1 VIPQENQAAS
11 RMKKVLVIGSGPIII
26 GQAAEFDYA
35 GTQACQALREEG
47 LEVVL
52 VNSNPATIM
61 TDLEVADRVYVEPL
75 TVDTLEA
82 IIAAERPDG
91 LLPTLGGQTALNL
104 AMDLADTGVLQEYGV
119 AMLGTS
125 LEAINTAEDRE
136 LFKQLMMR
144 LGQPIAPSETVS
156 SVDEA
161 QAFAARIG
169 FPVVVRPA
177 FTLGGTGSGFAG
189 TMAELAETCR
199 QGLMASPMHQC
210 LIEKSIKGWQ
220 EIEYEVLRDAN
231 DTCITICN
239 MENLDPV
246 GVHTGDSIV
255 VAPSQTLSDRDYQM
269 LRNASLEIVR
279 ALKIEGGCN
288 VQFALDPHSFDYAI
302 IEVNPRVSRSSALA
316 SKATGYPIARMAA
329 KIAIGKPLDEIQNP
343 ITGVTFASFE
353 PALDYIVVKM
363 PRWPFDK
370 FPEADR
376 RLGTQMKATGEV
388 MAIERNFEAALHKAI
403 RSLEIGAD
411 GLYLPHL
418 TRMSTADLV
427 TRLQHA
433 ADDERLFVM
442 AEAIRRGVDRAEIH
456 RWTMVDPFFL
466 AKLEAMIGFESEW
479 IAYGTPAAVPVEVL
493 RKAKQ
498 LGYADSYL
506 ARLVGDTEMGVR
518 AARQRHGILPAYKIV
533 DTCAGEF
540 PAQTPYYYSTYNGR
554 DEQPPAGKPRV
565 LVLGSGPIRIGQGIE
580 FDYCSVH
587 AVRALREAG
596 YDVIM
601 LNSNPETVSTDFDV
615 ADRLYFEPLTLE
627 DTLNVIE
634 REKVEGIFVQF
645 GGQTAINLAT
655 KLAALGVHVFGT
667 SVDSID
673 RAEDRHRFRL
683 LLDELGIPQTRG
695 ASAASLDEA
704 LQVAS
709 GLGYPVMLRPS
720 YVIGG
725 RAMRVAFDERD
736 LRRYLDEAVSATPE
750 HPILID
756 QYLPGKEVEVD
767 AICDGETVV
776 IPGIF
781 EHIERAGVHSGDS
794 LAVYP
799 PQSLSAEEMAD
810 LVDHTVRIA
819 RALGVVGLVNLQF
832 VLAEGQ
838 TYVLEV
844 NPRASRTIPILSKV
858 TGVPMVQLATR
869 VQLGETLPQL
879 GYRHGLVPDRQ
890 LVAVKAPSFS
900 FAKMSGVDVFLGPE
914 MKSTGEI
921 LGIARDM
928 GGALA
933 KVFQQ
938 KSLTEPE
945 IPGLLVS
952 VADRDKVAALP
963 LIRQFQEL
971 GWAIHATPG
980 TATALSIAGM
990 TGVSVVGWDSDV
1002 IGDLL
1007 RSGQIA
1013 AVLNIPTVGRKA
1025 ERHGFQLRRMAVDYG
1040 IVCITALE
1048 TAKALFVSL
1057 QHQDTV
1063 PIAINQYFDGSAG
1076 PRSTPISTH

>member
-1 VIPQENQAAS
+1 VSLEQQRTTIGI
-11 RMKKVLVIGSGPIII
+11 RKVLVIGSGPIII

-61 TDLEVADRVYVEPL
+61 TDLEIADRVYVEPL

-82 IIAAERPDG
+82 IIAVERPDG

-104 AMDLADTGVLQEYGV
+104 AMDLADTGVLDEFGV
-119 AMLGTS
+119 RMLGTS

-136 LFKQLMMR
+136 LFKQLMVR
-144 LGQPIAPSETVS
+144 LGQPVARSETVS
-156 SVDEA
+156 TVDEA
-161 QAFAARIG
+161 LAFAATIG

-189 TMAELAETCR
+189 NREELAEIAQ
-199 QGLMASPMHQC
+199 QGLIASPMNQC

-288 VQFALDPHSFDYAI
+288 VQFALDPHSFDYAV

-329 KIAIGKPLDEIQNP
+329 KIAVGIPLDEIRNP
-343 ITGVTFASFE
+343 ITGVTYASFE

-411 GLYLPHL
+411 GLALPHL
-418 TRMSTADLV
+418 SKLTTDALI

-466 AKLEAMIGFESEW
+466 AKLESMVGFETEW
-479 IAYGTPAAVPVEVL
+479 KAYGTPTAVPVDVL
-493 RKAKQ
+493 RRAKQ

-518 AARQRHGILPAYKIV
+518 AARKRHGILPAYKIV

-554 DEQPPAGKPRV
+554 DEMPPTGKKRV

-596 YDVIM
+596 FDVIM
-601 LNSNPETVSTDFDV
+601 VNSNPETVSTDFDV

-634 REKVEGIFVQF
+634 REEVEGVFVQF
-645 GGQTAINLAT
+645 GGQTAINLAA
-655 KLAALGVHVFGT
+655 KLAALGVHIFGT
-667 SVDSID
+667 PVDAID
-673 RAEDRHRFRL
+673 RAEDRNRFRV
-683 LLDELGIPQTRG
+683 LLDGLSIPQTRG
-695 ASAASLDEA
+695 FAAGGLDEA
-704 LQVAS
+704 LKVAKE
-709 GLGYPVMLRPS
+709 LGFPVMLRPS

-725 RAMRVAFDERD
+725 RAMRVALDEGD
-736 LRRYLDEAVSATPE
+736 IRRYLAEAVAATPE

-799 PQSLSAEEMAD
+799 PQSLSQGEISD
-810 LVDHTVRIA
+810 LVEHTVRIA
-819 RALGVVGLVNLQF
+819 RSLGIVGLVNLQF
-832 VLAEGQ
+832 VMADDQ
-838 TYVLEV
+838 AYVLEV
-844 NPRASRTIPILSKV
+844 NPRASRTIPILAKV

-869 VQLGETLPQL
+869 VQLGEKLTDM
-879 GYRHGLVPDRQ
+879 GYVHGLCPDRP

-900 FAKMSGVDVFLGPE
+900 FAKMSGVDTFLGPE
-914 MKSTGEI
+914 MKSTGEV
-921 LGIARDM
+921 LGIAREI

-938 KSLTEPE
+938 KSLTEPTT
-945 IPGLLVS
+945 PGLICAI
-952 VADRDKVAALP
+952 ADRDKAEAVP
-963 LIRQFQEL
+963 LIRQFQEM
-971 GWAIHATPG
+971 GWTIHATPG
-980 TATALSIAGM
+980 TATALSLSGM
-990 TGVSVVGWDSDV
+990 TGVAVVGWDSGA
-1002 IGDLL
+1002 ISELL
-1007 RSGQIA
+1007 RSGTVA
-1013 AVLNIPTVGRKA
+1013 AVLNIPTEGRKA
-1025 ERHGFQLRRMAVDYG
+1025 ERHGFQLRRMAVEYG
-1040 IVCITALE
+1040 ITCITALE

-1057 QHQDTV
+1057 QHHDTK
-1063 PIAINQYFDGSAG
+1063 PIAINHYFDDLEVA
-1076 PRSTPISTH
+1076 RT

>member
-1 VIPQENQAAS
+1 
-11 RMKKVLVIGSGPIII
+11 VLVIGSGPIII

-104 AMDLADTGVLQEYGV
+104 AMDLADTGVLDQYGV
-119 AMLGTS
+119 SMLGTS

-136 LFKQLMMR
+136 LFKQLMVR
-144 LGQPIAPSETVS
+144 LGQPIAPSETVGT
-156 SVDEA
+156 VEEA
-161 QAFAARIG
+161 KAFAGRIG

-189 TMAELAETCR
+189 SMAELEETAR
-199 QGLMASPMHQC
+199 QGLIASPVGQC

-288 VQFALDPHSFDYAI
+288 VQFALDPHSFDYAV

-329 KIAIGKPLDEIQNP
+329 KIAVGKPLDEIRNP

-353 PALDYIVVKM
+353 PALDYIVVKV

-376 RLGTQMKATGEV
+376 QLGTQMKATGEV

-418 TRMSTADLV
+418 LPMSTEDLI

-466 AKLEAMIGFESEW
+466 AKLEALVGFEKEW
-479 IAYGTPAAVPVEVL
+479 IAYGSPAAVPVEVL
-493 RKAKQ
+493 RRAKQ

-518 AARQRHGILPAYKIV
+518 EARKRHGIQPAYKIV

-554 DEQPPAGKPRV
+554 DEAPPVGKKRV

-601 LNSNPETVSTDFDV
+601 VNSNPETVSTDFDI

-627 DTLNVIE
+627 DTLNVVE
-634 REKVEGIFVQF
+634 REQVEGVFVQF
-645 GGQTAINLAT
+645 GGQTAINLAA
-655 KLAALGVHVFGT
+655 KLAAQGVRIFGT
-667 SVDSID
+667 TVDAID
-673 RAEDRHRFRL
+673 RAEDRNRFRR
-683 LLDELGIPQTRG
+683 LLDELGIAQTRG
-695 ASAASLDEA
+695 SVAGSLDEA
-704 LQVAS
+704 LKVAKD
-709 GLGYPVMLRPS
+709 LGYPIMLRPS

-725 RAMRVAFDERD
+725 RAMRVAYDETD

-756 QYLPGKEVEVD
+756 EYLPGKEVEVD

-776 IPGIF
+776 IPGVF

-799 PQSLSAEEMAD
+799 PQSLSAAEITG
-810 LVDHTVRIA
+810 LVDDTVKIA
-819 RALGVVGLVNLQF
+819 RSLGVIGLVNLQF
-832 VLAEGQ
+832 VIADGV

-869 VQLGETLPQL
+869 VQLGETLQDL
-879 GYRHGLVPDRQ
+879 GYAHGLCPDRR

-921 LGIARDM
+921 LGIAREF

-938 KSLTEPE
+938 KSLTEPTT
-945 IPGLLVS
+945 PGLLVAI
-952 VADRDKVAALP
+952 ADRDKVAALP

-971 GWAIHATPG
+971 GWTIHATPG
-980 TATALSIAGM
+980 TATALSIAGL
-990 TGVSVVGWDSDV
+990 TGVASIGWNFEA

-1007 RSGQIA
+1007 RTGTIA
-1013 AVLNIPTVGRKA
+1013 AVLNIPTEGRKA
-1025 ERHGFQLRRMAVDYG
+1025 ERNGFQMRRMAVEYG
-1040 IVCITALE
+1040 ITCITALE

-1057 QHQDTV
+1057 LHPDTT
-1063 PIAINQYFDGSAG
+1063 PIAINHYFDDLIPA
-1076 PRSTPISTH
+1076 P